1 MADLIISGVPQT
13 LVDVIYPQVEHK
25 IHRVI
30 DRAEND
36 LSQETIK
43 RRLKNAETMMI
54 VICDDDEI
62 IAVNILEVME
72 FETGHR
78 ALYIPITAGE
88 RMSEWLDDF
97 LKMAMDIA
105 KDLKCVELRGI
116 SCRPGWIRALKD
128 HGWYNINTVIGCE
141 VK

>member
-1 MADLIISGVPQT
+1 MELNISAVPPTLI
-13 LVDVIYPQVEHK
+13 DVIYPMCEYQ
-25 IHRVI
+25 ICRVI
-30 DRAEND
+30 DRASND
-36 LSQETIK
+36 ITSEGIK
-43 RRLKNAETMMI
+43 NKLKRGESMLI

-62 IAVNILEVME
+62 IAVNILEVTE

-105 KDLKCVELRGI
+105 KDLKCNELRGI
-116 SCRPGWIRALKD
+116 SCRPGWIKALKS
-128 HGWYNINTVIGCE
+128 HGWYNINTIIGCKVE
-141 VK
+141 

>member
-1 MADLIISGVPQT
+1 MPDINISAVPPSLI
-13 LVDVIYPQVEHK
+13 DVIYPMVEHHM
-25 IHRVI
+25 IRAI
-30 DRAEND
+30 ARAEND
-36 LSQETIK
+36 ITSETTK
-43 RRLKNAETMMI
+43 RRLKNGEAMLI

-62 IAVNILEVME
+62 IAVNTLEVTE

-105 KDLKCVELRGI
+105 RDLNCVELRGI
-116 SCRPGWIRALKD
+116 SCRPGWIKALKS
-128 HGWYNINTVIGCE
+128 HGWYNINTVIGCK

>member
-1 MADLIISGVPQT
+1 MSELGISLVPPTLI
-13 LVDVIYPQVEHK
+13 DVIYPMCEHYILK
-25 IHRVI
+25 VI

-36 LSQETIK
+36 ISSDTTK
-43 RRLKNAETMMI
+43 KRLKAGETMLC
-54 VICDDDEI
+54 VIYDDDEI

-78 ALYIPITAGE
+78 ALYIPITGGE

-97 LKMAMDIA
+97 LKLAMDIA

-116 SCRPGWIRALKD
+116 SCRPGWIRALKS
-128 HGWYNINTVIGCE
+128 HGWYNINTVIGCKVE
-141 VK
+141 

>member
-1 MADLIISGVPQT
+1 MDLNLSAVPPS
-13 LVDVIYPQVEHK
+13 LIDVIYPMVEYQ
-25 IHRVI
+25 INRVI
-30 DRAEND
+30 DRAQND
-36 LSQETIK
+36 ISSETIK
-43 RRLKNAETMMI
+43 KRLKSGETMMI
-54 VICDDDEI
+54 IINDEDEI
-62 IAVNILEVME
+62 IAVNILEVTE

-105 KDLKCVELRGI
+105 KDLKCNELRGI
-116 SCRPGWIRALKD
+116 SCRPGWIKALKS